1 MLLYSIGIVLNFL
14 NLIALLKHN
23 SLNITR
29 AYAQFV
35 ELRQFAQE
43 QKVLALCDSK
53 NVAPTKAV
61 IDAGLPKSSWSYWK
75 KKYEQGE
82 DPKPS
87 SDNAS
92 RLAQY
97 FAVTVDYLLTG
108 EQKENPSKQPQ
119 SEVDAAVERIRKKL
133 ESMPTAQREALM
145 NLIEKM

>member
-1 MLLYSIGIVLNFL
+1 MFFDNF
-14 NLIALLKHN
+14 
-23 SLNITR
+23 
-29 AYAQFV
+29 
-35 ELRQFAQE
+35 
-43 QKVLALCDSK
+43 LALCDSK

-97 FAVTVDYLLTG
+97 FGVTVDYLLTG
-108 EQKENPSKQPQ
+108 EQKENPPQQPQ
-119 SEVDAAVERIRKKL
+119 SEVDADIKWIEQKLVEMSKEK
-133 ESMPTAQREALM
+133 REALM
-145 NLIEKM
+145 KLIKTM

>member
-1 MLLYSIGIVLNFL
+1 MFFDNF
-14 NLIALLKHN
+14 
-23 SLNITR
+23 
-29 AYAQFV
+29 
-35 ELRQFAQE
+35 
-43 QKVLALCDSK
+43 LALCDSK

-97 FAVTVDYLLTG
+97 FGVTVDYLLTG
-108 EQKENPSKQPQ
+108 EQKENPPKQPQ
-119 SEVDAAVERIRKKL
+119 SEVDADIKWIEQKL
-133 ESMPTAQREALM
+133 IEMPKEKREALM
-145 NLIEKM
+145 KLIRTM